1 MDAFELATK
10 LGGEVVNGEARARID
25 GEWVTLANRG
35 ELTPEGKAYAE
46 KLSAPK
52 PVKKKAEVKTED

>member
-25 GEWVTLANRG
+25 GTWVTLANRG
-35 ELTPEGKAYAE
+35 ELTAEGKAYAE
-46 KLSAPK
+46 KLAAPK
-52 PVKKKAEVKTED
+52 PVKKKAAAKNED